1 MSKLNQ
7 EEQALLDSVENGE
20 WQTIDNVDAEIK
32 RYQTYANYHINQKK
46 IAVSL
51 STEDSQKIQKLANEL
66 GKSIPD
72 LTTEILHKYLQGE
85 LIEKV
90 N

>member
-1 MSKLNQ
+1 MFVVNQ
-7 EEQALLDSVENGE
+7 EEQTLLNTVENGE
-20 WQTIDNVDAEIK
+20 WQTIDNVDEEIK
-32 RYQTYANYHINQKK
+32 RYQTYANHHIAQKQ

-51 STEDSQKIQKLANEL
+51 STEDSQKIQQLANEL

-72 LTTEILHKYLQGE
+72 LTTDILHKYLKGE